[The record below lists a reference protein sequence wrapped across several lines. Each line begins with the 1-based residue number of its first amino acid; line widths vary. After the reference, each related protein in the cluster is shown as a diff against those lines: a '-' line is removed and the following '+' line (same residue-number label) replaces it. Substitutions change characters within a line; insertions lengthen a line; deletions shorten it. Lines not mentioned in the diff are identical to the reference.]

1 MLPIL
6 FTLLGMYRAPKLE
19 HPLNVQLGISFMPL
33 PIFIVCKD
41 TQYLNASNPIFST
54 LSGIIIERREEH
66 FSNIEL
72 PNSTLFPLQGSTT
85 VLSDVQP

>member
-41 TQYLNASNPIFST
+41 TQSLKIPAPILSTFFGILIEYKEIQLSNAKAPISSMS
-54 LSGIIIERREEH
+54 SGMEILLRD
-66 FSNIEL
+66 
-72 PNSTLFPLQGSTT
+72 LQ
-85 VLSDVQP
+85 P